1 MFLQDSRSH
10 TEKLSTFGVQM
21 ALNKDVVGPN
31 LRKARERCHMV
42 KTRAASEIGVTERQI
57 TRWEKGEVL
66 PRWENIEAAANVYG
80 IDPVELTQDDQGPAT
95 EALTLTQRMDRLE
108 HQVTNLA
115 SLVETALS
123 TFLGAEQLAAAIDR
137 RRVEAEAESQ
147 AQGAPLS
154 SVPAPATSSA
164 QKRSG

>member
-80 IDPVELTQDDQGPAT
+80 IDPVELTQDDEGPARDAT
-95 EALTLTQRMDRLE
+95 TLTERIELLE
-108 HQVTNLA
+108 REVSNLA
-115 SLVETALS
+115 GLIETALT
-123 TFLGAEQLAAAIDR
+123 TFLGAEELAAAIDR
-137 RRVEAEAESQ
+137 RREGDGSKPAEDRPRLP
-147 AQGAPLS
+147 GVRP
-154 SVPAPATSSA
+154 PATRSA
-164 QKRSG
+164 QKRSA